1 MSAPAP
7 LLAFV
12 GTTPNIGT
20 TVAAFALA
28 YRLAKLGTG
37 SVGYLCLNLK
47 SAKTHRYLG
56 NDSPETMLDSL
67 RPELATGSLNTD
79 KLLHSMQAVEGN
91 DSLKVLFGNVMR
103 DQAEY
108 FSPQEMDH
116 LLDTAQRAFDV
127 VIADVGAYWD
137 NAATVCALRRADT
150 RMLVTTPALSH
161 FQEDGRR
168 WMKQLSPLFGIPS
181 DAYELI
187 IIHPSRRT
195 GVYQMKDICKEMDV
209 TLMGELRLS
218 ETLLSQLDSGTI
230 DEWLAY
236 DEQGM
241 NAMAV
246 PARQIMNRY
255 GLKQRPV
262 MAVQPWY
269 KKLLTHRGGRI
280 S

>member
-7 LLAFV
+7 LLAIV

-28 YRLAKLGTG
+28 YRLASQGTG

-56 NDSPETMLDSL
+56 NDKPETMLDSL

-79 KLLHSMQAVEGN
+79 KLLHAMQAVSGN
-91 DSLKVLFGNVMR
+91 ESLKVLFGNMMR

-108 FSPQEMDH
+108 FTPPEIEH
-116 LLDTAQRAFDV
+116 LLDTAQRTFDI

-137 NAATVCALRRADT
+137 NAATVCALRRADA
-150 RMLVTTPALSH
+150 RLLVTTPALSH

-168 WMKQLSPLFGIPS
+168 WMKQMSPLFGIPG

-187 IIHPSRRT
+187 VIHPPHRT
-195 GVYQMKDICKEMDV
+195 CVYQTKDICKEMDV

-218 ETLLSQLDSGTI
+218 EKLLPQLDSGTI

-236 DEQGM
+236 DEQGKQ
-241 NAMAV
+241 AMTE
-246 PARQIMNRY
+246 PAQRIMKRY
-255 GLKQRPV
+255 GLQRRPV

-269 KKLLTHRGGRI
+269 KKLMTHRGGRI